1 MTGLAMTRRALV
13 GLGIWIALVVVPA
26 AAPAAAA
33 AEWHPAPIYGGDIRS
48 LVVVPENPDT
58 LLAGTS
64 AGQVYLSQNGGRSW
78 QDAGAS
84 LPFPGWV
91 VSKLVFDPN
100 KPTRVWAA
108 LWGVWGSGQV
118 AYSDD
123 LGKRWSARSAGLPDE
138 PVYTLAL
145 VPGKEGRLYAGTLS
159 GVYGSEDG
167 GGSWKHLTGDLADM
181 AKVTSLYVDPI
192 ETDMVIAGTWRQ
204 AYRSEDGGRTWAGVF
219 QGMVLDTEVF
229 SLTPIPDHPG
239 EIWASTCGWVYQTV
253 DRGNTWTRFKT
264 GLDERRTVSFAPLPD
279 GRLLAGT
286 VSGLYASTDVG
297 RSWVRIGDP
306 ALSVMSIAVDRARP
320 DRIVL
325 GTEGSGVWLSNDG
338 GKFFQRTSKGMT
350 NTRIAALA
358 AAGDDL
364 LVAVNHAGPISGVH
378 VSHDRGKTFDGLFA
392 PIPTVVDLTVHKGR
406 PYAATERG
414 LYQRLGQDW
423 HRVPELGDGR
433 IEQVLSDGTA
443 LVARTATKLYE
454 LRGDKFVEKPF
465 KHNAPRS
472 AALLAGALWV
482 TDDKGL
488 YRLTADANHTILTP
502 AANGGRLERLAD
514 RLLLWGPEG
523 AWTRKDSADALWVEL
538 PAKPN
543 RVVPTGDA
551 RYPVLLITGDR
562 AALFD
567 RETKTVKPVD
577 LPVLARDVTAA
588 LILDGKLM
596 VGTSGYGV
604 LVEGME

>member
-1 MTGLAMTRRALV
+1 MTRKALV
-13 GLGIWIALVVVPA
+13 GFAIWVLLASVSAVW
-26 AAPAAAA
+26 A
-33 AEWHPAPIYGGDIRS
+33 AEWHPAPLYGADVRS
-48 LVVVPENPDT
+48 LAIVPDDPDT

-78 QDAGAS
+78 RDAGAS

-91 VSKLVFDPN
+91 VSRLVFDPN
-100 KPTRVWAA
+100 KPSRLWVA

-123 LGKRWSARSAGLPDE
+123 LGKSWSARSAGLPDE

-167 GGSWKHLTGDLADM
+167 GASWKRLTGDLPEM
-181 AKVTSLYVDPI
+181 AKVTSLYVDPVL
-192 ETDMVIAGTWRQ
+192 TDMVIAGTWRQ
-204 AYRSEDGGRTWAGVF
+204 AYRSEDGGKTWAGVF

-253 DRGNTWTRFKT
+253 DRGNTWVRFKT
-264 GLDERRTVSFAPLPD
+264 GLDERRTPSFAPLPD

-286 VSGLYASTDVG
+286 VSGLYAASSTDLTHT
-297 RSWVRIGDP
+297 WARIGDP
-306 ALSVMSIAVDRARP
+306 ALSVMAIAVDKARP

-325 GTEGSGVWLSNDG
+325 GTEGSGIWLSYDG
-338 GKFFQRTSKGMT
+338 GKNFQRTSRGMT
-350 NTRIAALA
+350 NTRVAALA
-358 AAGDDL
+358 AVGDEL
-364 LVAVNHAGPISGVH
+364 LVAVNHAGPISGIH
-378 VSHDRGKTFDGLFA
+378 VSRDRGKSFDGLFA
-392 PIPTVVDLTVHKGR
+392 PLPTVVDLVVHKGR

-423 HRVPELGDGR
+423 HRIPELGDGR
-433 IEQVLSDGTA
+433 VEQILSDGTA
-443 LVARTATKLYE
+443 LVARTAAKLYE
-454 LRGDKFVEKPF
+454 LRGDKFVEKTF

-488 YRLTADANHTILTP
+488 YRLTASANHTILTP
-502 AANGGRLERLAD
+502 AGGGGRLERLAD
-514 RLLLWGPEG
+514 RLLLWGPDG
-523 AWTRKDSADALWVEL
+523 AWTRKDDPEALWVEL

-543 RVVPTGDA
+543 RVVPTGDP
-551 RYPVLLITGDR
+551 RYPVLLITGDK

-567 RETKTVKPVD
+567 RETRTEKPVD
-577 LPVLARDVTAA
+577 LPVLARDVTSA
-588 LILDGKLM
+588 LILDGRLM

-604 LVEGME
+604 LVGDL

>member
-1 MTGLAMTRRALV
+1 MIRKALLGFVLLAS
-13 GLGIWIALVVVPA
+13 A
-26 AAPAAAA
+26 ASAVLA
-33 AEWHPAPIYGGDIRS
+33 AEWHPAPIYGGDVRS
-48 LVVVPENPDT
+48 LVVVPDSPDT

-64 AGQVYLSQNGGRSW
+64 AGQVYLSDNGGRSW
-78 QDAGAS
+78 KDAGAS

-91 VSKLVFDPN
+91 VSRLVFDPN
-100 KPTRVWAA
+100 KPSRLWVA

-123 LGKRWSARSAGLPDE
+123 LGKSWSARSAGLPDE

-167 GGSWKHLTGDLADM
+167 GASWKHLTGDLAEM
-181 AKVTSLYVDPI
+181 AKVTSLYVDPVL
-192 ETDMVIAGTWRQ
+192 TDMVIAGTWRQ

-286 VSGLYASTDVG
+286 VSGLYASTSTDPTHT
-297 RSWVRIGDP
+297 WARIGDP
-306 ALSVMSIAVDRARP
+306 ALSVMAIAVDKARP

-325 GTEGSGVWLSNDG
+325 GTEGSGIWLSSDG
-338 GKFFQRTSKGMT
+338 GRNFQRTSRGMT
-350 NTRIAALA
+350 NTRVAALA
-358 AAGDDL
+358 AVGDEL
-364 LVAVNHAGPISGVH
+364 LVAINHAGPISGIH
-378 VSHDRGKTFDGLFA
+378 ISRDRGRTFDGLFA
-392 PIPTVVDLTVHKGR
+392 PLPTVVDLAVHKGR

-423 HRVPELGDGR
+423 HRIPELGDGR
-433 IEQVLSDGTA
+433 IEQILSDGTT
-443 LVARTATKLYE
+443 LVARTAAKLYE
-454 LRGDKFVEKPF
+454 LRGDKFVEKAF
-465 KHNAPRS
+465 KHDAPRS
-472 AALLAGALWV
+472 AALLPGALWV

-488 YRLTADANHTILTP
+488 YRLTAGANHTILTP
-502 AANGGRLERLAD
+502 AGSSGRLERLAD
-514 RLLLWGPEG
+514 RLLFWGPEG
-523 AWTRKDSADALWVEL
+523 AWTRRDAPDALWVEL

-551 RYPVLLITGDR
+551 RYPVLFITGDK
-562 AALFD
+562 AALFE
-567 RETKTVKPVD
+567 RETRTVKPVD

-588 LILDGKLM
+588 LILDGKLL

-604 LVEGME
+604 LVGGME

>member
-1 MTGLAMTRRALV
+1 MTRKALV
-13 GLGIWIALVVVPA
+13 GFALWVLLASVSRLG
-26 AAPAAAA
+26 A
-33 AEWHPAPIYGGDIRS
+33 AEWHPAPIYGADVRS
-48 LVVVPENPDT
+48 LAIVPDDPDT

-78 QDAGAS
+78 KDAGAP

-91 VSKLVFDPN
+91 VSRLVFDPN
-100 KPTRVWAA
+100 KPSRLWVA

-123 LGKRWSARSAGLPDE
+123 LGKSWSARSAGLPDE

-167 GGSWKHLTGDLADM
+167 GASWKHLTGDLPEM
-181 AKVTSLYVDPI
+181 AKVTSLFVDPTL
-192 ETDMVIAGTWRQ
+192 TDTVIAGTWRQ

-229 SLTPIPDHPG
+229 SLTAIPDHPG

-264 GLDERRTVSFAPLPD
+264 GLDERRTPSFAPLPD

-286 VSGLYASTDVG
+286 VSGLYASTSTDVAHT
-297 RSWVRIGDP
+297 WVRIGDP
-306 ALSVMSIAVDRARP
+306 ALSVMAIAVDRARP

-325 GTEGSGVWLSNDG
+325 GTEGSGIWLSNDG
-338 GKFFQRTSKGMT
+338 GKFFQRTSRGMT

-358 AAGDDL
+358 AVGDEL
-364 LVAVNHAGPISGVH
+364 LVAVNHAGPISGIH
-378 VSHDRGKTFDGLFA
+378 VSRDRGKTFDGLFA
-392 PIPTVVDLTVHKGR
+392 PLPTVVDVAVHKGR

-423 HRVPELGDGR
+423 HRIPELGDGR
-433 IEQVLSDGTA
+433 IEQILSNGTA
-443 LVARTATKLYE
+443 LVARTAARLYE
-454 LRGDKFVEKPF
+454 LRGDKFVEKAY
-465 KHNAPRS
+465 KHDAPRS
-472 AALLAGALWV
+472 AALLPGALWV

-488 YRLTADANHTILTP
+488 YRLTANANHTILTP
-502 AANGGRLERLAD
+502 AGGGGRLERLAD
-514 RLLLWGPEG
+514 RLLFWGPAG
-523 AWTRKDSADALWVEL
+523 AWTRRDDPEALWVEL
-538 PAKPN
+538 PARPN

-551 RYPVLLITGDR
+551 RYPVLLITGDK

-567 RETKTVKPVD
+567 RETRTEKPVD

-588 LILDGKLM
+588 LILDGKLL

-604 LVEGME
+604 LVGEMTHQSSPP

>member
-1 MTGLAMTRRALV
+1 MTRRALV

-26 AAPAAAA
+26 VASA

-192 ETDMVIAGTWRQ
+192 QTDMVIAGTWRQ
-204 AYRSEDGGRTWAGVF
+204 AYRSEDGGRTWAGIF

-358 AAGDDL
+358 AVGDDL

-378 VSHDRGKTFDGLFA
+378 VSHDRGRTFDGLFA

-502 AANGGRLERLAD
+502 AGNGGRLERLAD

-551 RYPVLLITGDR
+551 RYPVLLIFGANGDK